1 MYAGEIVDG
10 SGLSGKKVVTCSFAP
25 FLIALGKN
33 VFGKAV
39 DAFKMPKF
47 THEVNPFFVTVPL
60 AGRAGEQHVDTRK
73 GLVKQS
79 DEAVFK
85 HNTLLNV
92 LVALAGAGFKHV
104 ANVFFRRILRKI
116 KPMA

>member
-1 MYAGEIVDG
+1 MTTGNSGKPEARESICCRIRASVSDRGVKLRHSLSNKLFGKGASRQCTDLYAGEIVDG

-47 THEVNPFFVTVPL
+47 THEVNPF
-60 AGRAGEQHVDTRK
+60 
-73 GLVKQS
+73 S
-79 DEAVFK
+79 
-85 HNTLLNV
+85 
-92 LVALAGAGFKHV
+92 
-104 ANVFFRRILRKI
+104 
-116 KPMA
+116 